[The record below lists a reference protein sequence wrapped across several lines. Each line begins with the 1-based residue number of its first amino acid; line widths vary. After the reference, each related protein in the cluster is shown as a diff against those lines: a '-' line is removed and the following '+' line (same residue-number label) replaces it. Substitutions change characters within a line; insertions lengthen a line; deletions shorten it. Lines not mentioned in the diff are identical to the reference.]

1 MALQLTDSNFKE
13 QVLDSNKLVLVD
25 FGAEW
30 CPPCKALEP
39 TIEQLSNDYAG
50 KAFIGKV
57 DVDKNPATAQ
67 KYGIRNIPVL
77 LFIKNGE
84 VVDKQVGNVPK
95 ANLVAMLNKHLS

>member
-39 TIEQLSNDYAG
+39 TIEQLSNEFAG
-50 KAFIGKV
+50 RAVIGKI
-57 DVDKNPATAQ
+57 DVDQNPQTAV
-67 KYGIRNIPVL
+67 KYGVRNIPVL

-84 VVDKQVGNVPK
+84 IVDKQVGAVGK
-95 ANLVAMLNKHLS
+95 ANLVALLNKHL